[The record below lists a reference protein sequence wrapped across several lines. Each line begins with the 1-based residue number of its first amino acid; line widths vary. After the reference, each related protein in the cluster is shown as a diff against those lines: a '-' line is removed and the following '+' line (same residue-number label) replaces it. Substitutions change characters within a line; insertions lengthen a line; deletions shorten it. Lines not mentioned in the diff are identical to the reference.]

1 MQRYSSKQKHAATH
15 LAIAEESVLTVTV
28 HRSNGAESGR
38 RTTITAQ
45 RCSYKKIEQ
54 LRAVRSFSWNAVFL
68 KYILG
73 CLCKMVSIRYNKTE
87 RSITMEFTG
96 SYRHELIHFHA

>member
-1 MQRYSSKQKHAATH
+1 MVLKAAD
-15 LAIAEESVLTVTV
+15 EQQSPPSGVL
-28 HRSNGAESGR
+28 
-38 RTTITAQ
+38 I
-45 RCSYKKIEQ
+45 KKIEQ